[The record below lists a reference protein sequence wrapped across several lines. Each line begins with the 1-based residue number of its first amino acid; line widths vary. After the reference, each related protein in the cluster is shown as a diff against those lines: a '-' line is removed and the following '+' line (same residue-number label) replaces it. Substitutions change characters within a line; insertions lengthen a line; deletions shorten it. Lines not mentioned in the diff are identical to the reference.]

1 LKILGDDARSHR
13 QGWDQDQRDPYA
25 IPVSRP
31 SDRPGYA
38 CYSRGGRQPG
48 REVDHHQRTSYQ
60 SEHGCG
66 HVACGESSRSRPVPH
81 EQFGKKERMIL
92 ADMVGLVYYLGWIC
106 SDSNRKRQRSWKA
119 PGAEVEDTKQSTDA
133 KSRVS
138 ARTNVWLAGGVFFL
152 YHTYVSCTSV
162 LPPWLGH

>member
-1 LKILGDDARSHR
+1 VT
-13 QGWDQDQRDPYA
+13 DPGTPA
-25 IPVSRP
+25 TPGGVVNPGERLIIISGHPTNLNMAVGMLHAVSRRDLAP
-31 SDRPGYA
+31 Y
-38 CYSRGGRQPG
+38 
-48 REVDHHQRTSYQ
+48 RTS
-60 SEHGCG
+60 SLRRRW
-66 HVACGESSRSRPVPH
+66 SWLTWS
-81 EQFGKKERMIL
+81 
-92 ADMVGLVYYLGWIC
+92 GLFIDSVWIC